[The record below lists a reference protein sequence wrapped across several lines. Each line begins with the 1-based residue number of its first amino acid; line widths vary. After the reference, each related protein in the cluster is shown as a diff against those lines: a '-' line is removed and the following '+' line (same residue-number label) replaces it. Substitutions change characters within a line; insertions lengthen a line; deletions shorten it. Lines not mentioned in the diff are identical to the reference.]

1 MSQDRIISLLKKP
14 FIFDSQLSEI
24 TPALLLKIVEFRRDP
39 REQEKETWREDD
51 PEAWDTLLVPAPRFD
66 EWEYRQILEEGVR
79 PLADREP
86 YQVARILIDAVASM
100 IRLGMHQ
107 QDFDKGIEEDSS
119 EVWCRKLNKPDRDY
133 QDIRGILVQ
142 TLTYACEQVYK
153 KARESIDALDQALR
167 NHRWVVFRRLRQY
180 LYATHP
186 NDQTLPWIREQIL
199 GHEDFSRWEHHYEFQ
214 LMIRKAS
221 EHFGP
226 RLLSEEEKEEIFGN
240 ILSGPSMEDY
250 LEWAGDRYSNQ
261 AFQKRKRYFHHKQL
275 RPFATLL
282 NGELRDYFD
291 ELEEDV
297 HTDELTDDSYH
308 LYNVGTGGIVRYK
321 SPKSVED
328 LQSLTDEDL
337 ISYLNKWDQKHMVK
351 DDWLLEINI
360 DALAKVFQSLFKL
373 QIVPNVERLTF
384 WMQNRDRIARPI
396 YITAMLNTMTEFVKE
411 KKFDHLDQWIE
422 CCEWVLSHPDSEQ
435 VEGQPRPEEGS
446 RDHPDWSRSRRAVVD
461 FIDSCLSK
469 DNEAPV
475 AAKDGLAMLLQQVC
489 TQPDW
494 RLDNNRPVLL
504 SQDRPITE
512 AINNTRSRALD
523 SLVNFAFWI
532 RRALPEDDLSEVIS
546 ILNLRIAN
554 NSVIPLTRPEYAIL
568 GMHFGNLC
576 HLEENWAAKNRDGFF
591 PRGKEIV
598 WWDAF
603 GSYLRFNEP
612 AMPAFEIL
620 RDDFKYAI
628 DNLQTLPGQNG
639 NGKKI
644 VNRLGQHLFTYF
656 LWDVY
661 PLSGDDESLLEN
673 FYAKTNDDRAQWAD
687 LFDYVG
693 RSLKIS
699 DQNLEQGLI
708 DRIIIFFDWRLQ
720 VAEPMEL
727 NEFTY
732 WLEAECLDPEWR
744 LQSFL
749 KILDLVQ
756 QRGGSIYLQV
766 KILTKFLPD
775 HLELIVECF
784 AKITASINHETQIH
798 IPTDEA
804 KTILKA
810 GLKSENTKIKE
821 NAERARENLLR
832 SRKFEFMDIDH

>member
-1 MSQDRIISLLKKP
+1 MSQDRIINLLKKP

-39 REQEKETWREDD
+39 REQEKETWRKDD

-86 YQVARILIDAVASM
+86 YQVSRILIDAVASM

-107 QDFDKGIEEDSS
+107 QDFDNGVEQDSS
-119 EVWCRKLNKPDRDY
+119 EVWCRKLNEPDPGY

-153 KARESIDALDQALR
+153 KARDSIDALDQALR

-180 LYATHP
+180 LYASYP

-199 GHEDFSRWEHHYEFQ
+199 GHEDYSRWEHHYEFQ

-226 RLLSEEEKEEIFGN
+226 RLLSKDEKEEIFGN
-240 ILSGPSMEDY
+240 ILSGPSREDY
-250 LEWAGDRYSNQ
+250 REWVGDSYSNQ
-261 AFQKRKRYFHHKQL
+261 AFQTRRSYFHHKQL
-275 RPFATLL
+275 RPFTTIL
-282 NGELRDYFD
+282 NEDLRDYFH
-291 ELEEDV
+291 ELEGDV
-297 HTDELTDDSYH
+297 HTEELTDDSYH

-328 LQSLTDEDL
+328 LQSLTDEEL
-337 ISYLNKWDQKHMVK
+337 ISYLNEWDQKHLDK

-360 DALAKVFQSLFKL
+360 DALSGVFQSLFKEK
-373 QIVPNVERLTF
+373 IVLNSERLTF

-396 YITAMLNTMTEFVKE
+396 YTTAMLNTMTEFVKE
-411 KKFDHLDQWIE
+411 KNFDNLDQWIE
-422 CCEWVLSHPDSEQ
+422 YCEWVLSHPDPEL
-435 VEGQPRPEEGS
+435 VEGQPGLREES
-446 RDHPDWSRSRRAVVD
+446 REHPDWSRSRRAVVD

-469 DNEAPV
+469 DNETPV
-475 AAKDGLAMLLQQVC
+475 AARDGLAKLLQQVC

-494 RLDNNRPVLL
+494 RLDNDRPVLL
-504 SQDRPITE
+504 NQDRPITE

-523 SLVNFAFWI
+523 SLVNFGFWI
-532 RRALPEDDLSEVIS
+532 RRALPEDNISEVVG
-546 ILNLRIAN
+546 ILNLRIAK
-554 NSVIPLTRPEYAIL
+554 NSEIPLTRPEYAIL

-576 HLEENWAAKNRDGFF
+576 HLERNWAAKNRDRFF
-591 PRGKEIV
+591 PRGNEFV

-603 GSYLRFNEP
+603 GNYLRFNEP

-620 RDDFKYAI
+620 RNDFKNAI

-644 VNRLGQHLFTYF
+644 VNRLGQHLFTYY

-699 DQNLEQGLI
+699 DQHLEQGLI
-708 DRIIIFFDWRLQ
+708 DRIIIFFDWRFE
-720 VAEPMEL
+720 VAESMEL

-766 KILTKFLPD
+766 KILTKFLPN
-775 HLELIVECF
+775 HLALIVECF
-784 AKITASINHETQIH
+784 AKITDSINQETQIH
-798 IPTDEA
+798 IPICEA
-804 KTILKA
+804 KTILEA
-810 GLKSENTKIKE
+810 GLKTENQDIKE

-832 SRKFEFMDIDH
+832 SSRFEFMDIDY